1 MCSSEEKTRQWRGSE
16 GESRR
21 SEATLEF
28 LGNIGEAKK
37 NKGRRGE
44 GRGAFGCR
52 RRSGKSEFGSA
63 GDVMEVDCE
72 REEEGTEDISG
83 SNGLPSRAHFLL
95 ISPDS
100 RLDRRADICRLMWI
114 YLCPHRGSAGGRSL
128 RKVQPLSLGLVFF
141 FFFWVTG
148 RKFFLCLEFGAIR

>member
-1 MCSSEEKTRQWRGSE
+1 MDQRERAAAAKPRWNSSEISKKRRKTRAGGKKAAVR
-16 GESRR
+16 
-21 SEATLEF
+21 
-28 LGNIGEAKK
+28 LGVA
-37 NKGRRGE
+37 
-44 GRGAFGCR
+44 AS
-52 RRSGKSEFGSA
+52 SGKFQFGRA

-72 REEEGTEDISG
+72 RKEEGTEDISG

-114 YLCPHRGSAGGRSL
+114 YLCPHRGSAGARSL
-128 RKVQPLSLGLVFF
+128 RKGSLGFF